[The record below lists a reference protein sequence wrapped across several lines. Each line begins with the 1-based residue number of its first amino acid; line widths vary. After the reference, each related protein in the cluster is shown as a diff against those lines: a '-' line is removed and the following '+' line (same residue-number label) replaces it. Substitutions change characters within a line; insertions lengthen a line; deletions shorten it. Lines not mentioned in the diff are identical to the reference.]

1 MAVSGDDA
9 IPARATVLIVEDEPL
24 ARESLR
30 ELVDEVDW
38 LEAIGEAGD
47 GEAAVRFID
56 EEEPD
61 IVFLDVELPELSGLQ
76 VLERI
81 RHRPRVVFTTA
92 YDRYAV
98 TAFEFEAV
106 DYLVKPF
113 GRRRFRETLER
124 LQRRMSEQGG
134 VASAYEGARE
144 AIGTPFPRRLFS
156 KTGNRIVPVPVDA
169 IMRLEASDDYVE
181 AFCPDGSYLLDLTLA
196 ELESKLD
203 PECFCRVHRSHIVNL
218 DCIAEMRRY
227 DVRRLTI
234 CMTDGTE
241 VVASRAGSKR
251 LRDRMP

>member
-1 MAVSGDDA
+1 MKVTA
-9 IPARATVLIVEDEPL
+9 LIVEDEPL

-30 ELVDEVDW
+30 ELVDEIDW
-38 LEAIGEAGD
+38 IDAIGEVAD
-47 GEAAVRFID
+47 GKTAVRFID
-56 EEEPD
+56 DNKPD
-61 IVFLDVELPELSGLQ
+61 VVFLDVELPELTGLQ

-124 LQRRMSEQGG
+124 LRRRMEEQGAPATG
-134 VASAYEGARE
+134 YEGERA
-144 AIGTPFPRRLFS
+144 ALGGPFLRRLFA
-156 KTGNRIVPVPVDA
+156 KTGNRIVPVAVNT

-181 AFCPDGSYLLDLTLA
+181 AFCADSSHLLDLTLGD
-196 ELESKLD
+196 LESKLD
-203 PECFCRVHRSHIVNL
+203 PDRFCRVHRSHIVNL
-218 DCIAEMRRY
+218 DYVAEMRRY

-234 CMTDGTE
+234 RMNDGTE
-241 VVASRAGSKR
+241 VVASRAGSKK